1 MASTFPQQ
9 KDNIQSFLDVNSA
22 DFEAI
27 NGYQNAIRTGNFGLA
42 QDFLSQI
49 ANADRKII
57 SADRLNQIK
66 DALDAVQQFYK
77 TDIQP
82 YITQKQQ
89 EWQGIINQFSYV
101 GRYSATSSYVKNNI
115 VVYNINGLDY
125 LFICNV
131 TPPTIGIVPTN
142 GTYWTQFTIQGKRG
156 TSGTSIATT
165 FFFEWESSTDYGVNT
180 IVVYNNKWWISRQES
195 TNQTPQE
202 GSAYWEVVMTMYQM
216 TFPISTAPPVT
227 QEVGGLWFRMVN

>member
-9 KDNIQSFLDVNSA
+9 KDDIQSFLDVTSS

-27 NGYQNAIRTGNFGLA
+27 NGYQNAIRTGNFAQA
-42 QDFLSQI
+42 QDFLTQI

-89 EWQGIINQFSYV
+89 EWQGIINQFTYK
-101 GRYSATSSYVKNNI
+101 GRYSATVSYVKNNI
-115 VVYNINGLDY
+115 VVYNINGRDY

-131 TPPTIGIVPTN
+131 TPTTIGVPPTN
-142 GTYWTQFTIQGKRG
+142 TAYWTQFTIQGKQG
-156 TSGTSIATT
+156 QSSSEFSTT
-165 FFFEWESSTDYGVNT
+165 FLFEWDSSTEYGANVLV
-180 IVVYNNKWWISRQES
+180 IYDNKCWISKQS
-195 TNQTPQE
+195 NVNQTPQS
-202 GSAYWEVVMTMYQM
+202 GSTYWEVAMTMYQIA
-216 TFPISTAPPVT
+216 FPISTSQPIT
-227 QEVGGLWFRMVN
+227 QDVGGLWFRVVN